1 MSVWVIFELKVFLRE
16 CGWYMGPLGFNVGPL
31 DTNILH
37 RSLGF
42 YLLLIG
48 LILRPLVMGN
58 IYLSEVD
65 DEPSGLAMVYVVAMN
80 LPKLGINVGHMFF
93 IYERDKKQGNTNQ
106 KILPSPIC
114 YPWKTNNWEKVY
126 KDHNNLI
133 F

>member
-1 MSVWVIFELKVFLRE
+1 MSVWVIFELKAFLRE
-16 CGWYMGPLGFNVGPL
+16 CGWNMGPLGFNVGPL

-42 YLLLIG
+42 YLLLLG
-48 LILRPLVMGN
+48 SILRPLVMGN

-93 IYERDKKQGNTNQ
+93 IYERDKKTRQH
-106 KILPSPIC
+106 KSKDSPF
-114 YPWKTNNWEKVY
+114 THLLSLE
-126 KDHNNLI
+126 D
-133 F
+133 